1 MSNVKCPFCGGTE
14 TRIGGGQV
22 WCANEYCGA
31 PLGNVHLGL
40 IEGRHEMP
48 VDGYLLKPDFTSQA
62 GYHEGAYAAAKT
74 AAAERVKDAGNFELY
89 LTGLTVAAIGAVDGM
104 RQSGIEH
111 PVVRNFDAATKEFVR
126 IQLD

>member
-40 IEGRHEMP
+40 IEGRHEMT
-48 VDGYLLKPDFTSQA
+48 VDGYLLKPVPLA
-62 GYHEGAYAAAKT
+62 RLLEKAV
-74 AAAERVKDAGNFELY
+74 ELIDAR
-89 LTGLTVAAIGAVDGM
+89 D
-104 RQSGIEH
+104 
-111 PVVRNFDAATKEFVR
+111 DAAGDADEG
-126 IQLD
+126 DEDGGPEGDEE